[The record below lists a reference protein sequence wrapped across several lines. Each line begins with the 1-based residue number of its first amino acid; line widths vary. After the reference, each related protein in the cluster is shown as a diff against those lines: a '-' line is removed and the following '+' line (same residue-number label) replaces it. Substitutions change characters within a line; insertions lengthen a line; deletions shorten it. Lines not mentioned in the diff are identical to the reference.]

1 VNSSGLPLRIQIFVI
16 GLKLELKPPLFFSS
30 AGASSPALQTNIGRQ
45 ASRVDSS
52 SQVAAHAY
60 HPSHSFDAAGTA
72 MDSAPSC
79 RPWERG
85 DLLRRLATFKPSTWA
100 SKPKAASSLACAQ
113 RGWVN
118 IDLDKIECESCGAHL
133 IFNALM
139 SWSPVEGMF
148 FLGSLL

>member
-1 VNSSGLPLRIQIFVI
+1 M
-16 GLKLELKPPLFFSS
+16 
-30 AGASSPALQTNIGRQ
+30 QTNVGRQ

-52 SQVAAHAY
+52 SQVAAHAN

-100 SKPKAASSLACAQ
+100 SKPKVSYIVGVGAVTVYCICVISHALGFLMLRLITHVPYIASL
-113 RGWVN
+113 G
-118 IDLDKIECESCGAHL
+118 CGIRL
-133 IFNALM
+133 K
-139 SWSPVEGMF
+139 
-148 FLGSLL
+148 

>member
-1 VNSSGLPLRIQIFVI
+1 VNSSSLPLRIQIFVI
-16 GLKLELKPPLFFSS
+16 GLKLKLKPPLFFSS

-100 SKPKAASSLACAQ
+100 SKPKVSSIAVA
-113 RGWVN
+113 V
-118 IDLDKIECESCGAHL
+118 A
-133 IFNALM
+133 
-139 SWSPVEGMF
+139 V
-148 FLGSLL
+148 

>member
-1 VNSSGLPLRIQIFVI
+1 
-16 GLKLELKPPLFFSS
+16 
-30 AGASSPALQTNIGRQ
+30 
-45 ASRVDSS
+45 
-52 SQVAAHAY
+52 
-60 HPSHSFDAAGTA
+60 

-148 FLGSLL
+148 FLGSLFDGFTTMQSSWSLCVPVLCLFALLLTVREESTFCFE

>member
-1 VNSSGLPLRIQIFVI
+1 MLDLYRDPSIPDFLNISYVMLDY
-16 GLKLELKPPLFFSS
+16 FS
-30 AGASSPALQTNIGRQ
+30 Q
-45 ASRVDSS
+45 
-52 SQVAAHAY
+52 
-60 HPSHSFDAAGTA
+60 
-72 MDSAPSC
+72 
-79 RPWERG
+79 
-85 DLLRRLATFKPSTWA
+85 
-100 SKPKAASSLACAQ
+100 AASSLACAQ

>member
-1 VNSSGLPLRIQIFVI
+1 M
-16 GLKLELKPPLFFSS
+16 
-30 AGASSPALQTNIGRQ
+30 QTNVASIDWLGGKQ

-100 SKPKAASSLACAQ
+100 SKPKVSSLVGTTRVYASTVCHFTCF
-113 RGWVN
+113 RFSLVVCCMYHILLLW
-118 IDLDKIECESCGAHL
+118 
-133 IFNALM
+133 AL
-139 SWSPVEGMF
+139 VYN
-148 FLGSLL
+148 